1 MIVINA
7 GHEFSLVLVI
17 SRVANFKDMALKYN
31 NQFREDAATAGH
43 DFCLSECEQT
53 HRLAFAMM
61 VIFH

>member
-1 MIVINA
+1 MINA

-17 SRVANFKDMALKYN
+17 SRVASFKDKALKYN
-31 NQFREDAATAGH
+31 KQFRENSAAAGH

-53 HRLAFAMM
+53 HRLAVTMM